1 VILAGWRDSSMSDRK
16 KIILAIV
23 GSLVLHLIIIL
34 GSSRVLALWPDV
46 STPPPKEDQS
56 APQLTMLDTPPPDE
70 QKQERQYLR
79 TNDDQ
84 KTDQKPV
91 DSMFQSD
98 KDTAA
103 ASEQPAK
110 GDTPIPTQEGKEM
123 PDLGFKDE
131 RFSLADQGQ
140 AFSTDPGKQAAAPQP
155 EQNEV
160 KPVESPTPVPTPAP
174 TPEATPQDKQ
184 QTPAPTPEVT
194 PQDEQPTPM
203 PTPVPTPVP
212 TPEVKQPER
221 PPTPAPAPTPQAVPP
236 DQQPT
241 PTPSPTPEIPSD
253 QQFAMLRP
261 APVPTP
267 APTPKVRPPDLRPTP
282 TPVPTPEIVPPDQQF
297 AMLRPAPTPAPT
309 PRPTPVPTP
318 EQVVPTDEELA
329 MLRPTPTPRPTP
341 SRQTERTPQRQS
353 APPTAYRQEQ
363 QMTRMQGNINNRG
376 RSSIAALGT
385 PQGRFEK
392 AVQDAIG
399 SRWYYYVRER
409 SDLINIGTVQIKFYV
424 RPDGKVEDVKVL
436 RNSSNETLASTS
448 LQSIIEANIPP
459 MPDELSPLLTGDRM
473 EFTMSFNF
481 TY

>member
-1 VILAGWRDSSMSDRK
+1 MSDRK

-34 GSSRVLALWPDV
+34 GSSRVIALWPDA
-46 STPPPKEDQS
+46 SLPPQKEDQS
-56 APQLTMLDTPPPDE
+56 PPQLTMLDTPPPEE
-70 QKQERQYLR
+70 QKEEKQERQYLR

-91 DSMFQSD
+91 DSMFESD

-110 GDTPIPTQEGKEM
+110 GDAPIPTQEGKEA
-123 PDLGFKDE
+123 PDIGFKNE
-131 RFSLADQGQ
+131 SFSLADRGQ
-140 AFSTDPGKQAAAPQP
+140 AFSTDPGQQAAAPQK
-155 EQNEV
+155 EEKQEEV
-160 KPVESPTPVPTPAP
+160 KPVETPIPMPTATPKPEAKPSPAPTPTPAP
-174 TPEATPQDKQ
+174 TPEVAQADKEPTA
-184 QTPAPTPEVT
+184 TPAPTPEV
-194 PQDEQPTPM
+194 
-203 PTPVPTPVP
+203 V
-212 TPEVKQPER
+212 
-221 PPTPAPAPTPQAVPP
+221 
-236 DQQPT
+236 
-241 PTPSPTPEIPSD
+241 PSD

-261 APVPTP
+261 PPAPSP
-267 APTPKVRPPDLRPTP
+267 APTPAVTPTVEQPTP
-282 TPVPTPEIVPPDQQF
+282 TPVPTPEEVF
-297 AMLRPAPTPAPT
+297 
-309 PRPTPVPTP
+309 
-318 EQVVPTDEELA
+318 PTDEQLA
-329 MLRPTPTPRPTP
+329 MLRPTPTPRPTRV
-341 SRQTERTPQRQS
+341 RQVERIPQRQS

-363 QMTRMQGNINNRG
+363 RITRMQGNINNRG

-399 SRWYYYVRER
+399 SRWYFYVRER

-459 MPDELSPLLTGDRM
+459 MPDELAPLLSGDRM

>member
-1 VILAGWRDSSMSDRK
+1 MSDRK

-23 GSLVLHLIIIL
+23 GSLVLHVIIIL
-34 GSSRVLALWPDV
+34 GSSKVVALWPDI
-46 STPPPKEDQS
+46 SAPQQKEDQS
-56 APQLTMLDTPPPDE
+56 PPQLTMLDSPPPDE

-91 DSMFQSD
+91 ESMFESD
-98 KDTAA
+98 KDTAG
-103 ASEQPAK
+103 ASEQPTK
-110 GDTPIPTQEGKEM
+110 GDTPVPTQEGKET
-123 PDLGFKDE
+123 PDIGFKNE

-140 AFSTDPGKQAAAPQP
+140 AFSTDPGQQAAAPQV
-155 EQNEV
+155 EQKQEDV
-160 KPVESPTPVPTPAP
+160 KSVES
-174 TPEATPQDKQ
+174 
-184 QTPAPTPEVT
+184 
-194 PQDEQPTPM
+194 

-212 TPEVKQPER
+212 TPEVAPPDKQPTPAPTPLPTPAQR
-221 PPTPAPAPTPQAVPP
+221 PENVPTEKQPTPAATPAPAPAPTPQVAVT
-236 DQQPT
+236 DEQPT
-241 PTPSPTPEIPSD
+241 
-253 QQFAMLRP
+253 
-261 APVPTP
+261 PTP
-267 APTPKVRPPDLRPTP
+267 APTP
-282 TPVPTPEIVPPDQQF
+282 EITPPDQQF
-297 AMLRPAPTPAPT
+297 AMLRPMPKPTPAPEPKVLPPAEEAT
-309 PRPTPVPTP
+309 PTHVPTP
-318 EQVVPTDEELA
+318 EEVVPSDEELA
-329 MLRPTPTPRPTP
+329 MLRQMPTPTP
-341 SRQTERTPQRQS
+341 SRQVRRTPQRQS

-363 QMTRMQGNINNRG
+363 RITRMQGNINNRG

-424 RPDGKVEDVKVL
+424 RPNGKVEDVKVL

-459 MPDELSPLLTGDRM
+459 MPDELGPLLSGDRM

>member
-1 VILAGWRDSSMSDRK
+1 MSDRK

-34 GSSRVLALWPDV
+34 GSSKVIALWPDV
-46 STPPPKEDQS
+46 SAPQQKEDQS
-56 APQLTMLDTPPPDE
+56 PPQLTMLDTPPPDE

-79 TNDDQ
+79 TNEDQ

-91 DSMFQSD
+91 DSMFESD

-110 GDTPIPTQEGKEM
+110 GDTPIPTQEGKEA
-123 PDLGFKDE
+123 PDIGFKNE

-140 AFSTDPGKQAAAPQP
+140 AFSTDPGQQAAAPQM
-155 EQNEV
+155 EQKQEEV

-174 TPEATPQDKQ
+174 TPEVARQDKQ
-184 QTPAPTPEVT
+184 PTPAPTAVLTPAPAPEDEQPTPVPTPVSTPAPTPEVAQPDRQPTPMPAPTPAPAPAPTPQVSPPDKQPTPTPAPTPEVT
-194 PQDEQPTPM
+194 PSDE
-203 PTPVPTPVP
+203 
-212 TPEVKQPER
+212 
-221 PPTPAPAPTPQAVPP
+221 
-236 DQQPT
+236 
-241 PTPSPTPEIPSD
+241 
-253 QQFAMLRP
+253 QFAMLRP
-261 APVPTP
+261 TSTPTP
-267 APTPKVRPPDLRPTP
+267 APTPEV
-282 TPVPTPEIVPPDQQF
+282 
-297 AMLRPAPTPAPT
+297 APSDEQ
-309 PRPTPVPTP
+309 PRPTPVPTREVAPSDEQPRPTPAPTP
-318 EQVVPTDEELA
+318 EEVVPSDEELA
-329 MLRPTPTPRPTP
+329 MLRQTPTPRPIP
-341 SRQTERTPQRQS
+341 SRQRTPQRQS
-353 APPTAYRQEQ
+353 APQTAYRQEQ
-363 QMTRMQGNINNRG
+363 RITRMQGNINSRG

-424 RPDGKVEDVKVL
+424 RSDGKVEDVKVL

-459 MPDELSPLLTGDRM
+459 MPDELSPLLSGDRM

>member
-1 VILAGWRDSSMSDRK
+1 MSDRK

-34 GSSRVLALWPDV
+34 GSSKVIALWPDV
-46 STPPPKEDQS
+46 SSPQQKEDQTP
-56 APQLTMLDTPPPDE
+56 PQLTMLDTPPPDE

-79 TNDDQ
+79 TNEDQ

-91 DSMFQSD
+91 DSMFESD

-110 GDTPIPTQEGKEM
+110 GDTPIPTQEGKEA
-123 PDLGFKDE
+123 PDIGFKNE

-140 AFSTDPGKQAAAPQP
+140 AFSTDPGQQAAAAPQM
-155 EQNEV
+155 EQKQEEV
-160 KPVESPTPVPTPAP
+160 KPVESPTPVPTPVATPEVAREDKQSTPAPTPVSTPAPTPEVAQPARQPTPIPAPTPAPAPAPTPQVTPADKEPTPTPAPTPEVSPSDEQFAMLRPTSTPTPAP
-174 TPEATPQDKQ
+174 TPEATPSDEQPRP
-184 QTPAPTPEVT
+184 TPAPTPE
-194 PQDEQPTPM
+194 E
-203 PTPVPTPVP
+203 
-212 TPEVKQPER
+212 
-221 PPTPAPAPTPQAVPP
+221 
-236 DQQPT
+236 
-241 PTPSPTPEIPSD
+241 
-253 QQFAMLRP
+253 
-261 APVPTP
+261 
-267 APTPKVRPPDLRPTP
+267 
-282 TPVPTPEIVPPDQQF
+282 
-297 AMLRPAPTPAPT
+297 
-309 PRPTPVPTP
+309 
-318 EQVVPTDEELA
+318 VVPSDEELA
-329 MLRPTPTPRPTP
+329 MLRQAPTPRPTP
-341 SRQTERTPQRQS
+341 SRQAQRNPQRQS
-353 APPTAYRQEQ
+353 APQTAYRQEQ
-363 QMTRMQGNINNRG
+363 RVTRMQGNINSRG

-459 MPDELSPLLTGDRM
+459 MPDELSPLLSGDRM

>member
-1 VILAGWRDSSMSDRK
+1 MSDRK

-34 GSSRVLALWPDV
+34 GSSKVIALWPDV
-46 STPPPKEDQS
+46 SSPQQKEDQS
-56 APQLTMLDTPPPDE
+56 PPQLTMLDTPPPDE

-79 TNDDQ
+79 TNEDQ

-91 DSMFQSD
+91 DSMFESD

-110 GDTPIPTQEGKEM
+110 GDTPIPTQEGKEA
-123 PDLGFKDE
+123 PDIGFKNE

-140 AFSTDPGKQAAAPQP
+140 AFSTDPGQQAAAAPQM
-155 EQNEV
+155 EQKQEEV
-160 KPVESPTPVPTPAP
+160 KPVESPTPVPTPVATPEVAREDKQSTPAPTPVSTPAPTPEVAQPARQPTPIPAPTPAPAPAPTPQVTPADKEPTPTPAPTPEVSPSDEQFAMLRPTSTPTPAP
-174 TPEATPQDKQ
+174 TPEATPSDEQPRP
-184 QTPAPTPEVT
+184 TPAPTPE
-194 PQDEQPTPM
+194 E
-203 PTPVPTPVP
+203 
-212 TPEVKQPER
+212 
-221 PPTPAPAPTPQAVPP
+221 
-236 DQQPT
+236 
-241 PTPSPTPEIPSD
+241 
-253 QQFAMLRP
+253 
-261 APVPTP
+261 
-267 APTPKVRPPDLRPTP
+267 
-282 TPVPTPEIVPPDQQF
+282 
-297 AMLRPAPTPAPT
+297 
-309 PRPTPVPTP
+309 
-318 EQVVPTDEELA
+318 VVPSDEELA
-329 MLRPTPTPRPTP
+329 MLRQAPTPRPTP
-341 SRQTERTPQRQS
+341 SRQAQRNPQRQS
-353 APPTAYRQEQ
+353 APQTAYRQEQ
-363 QMTRMQGNINNRG
+363 RVTRMQGNINSRG

-459 MPDELSPLLTGDRM
+459 MPDELSPLLSGDRM